1 MASIALGVNIC
12 VISSLILGGII
23 STACFSLTRK
33 VSQLSQKESSLR
45 ALILLS
51 KRKLLLQL
59 LLLLQK
65 LSTLESLLLIFFT
78 LALLAGVFWCILLT
92 KAPLGGR
99 SGAGR
104 LAARTGGVSSARRG
118 VILLSV
124 AAGESSVI
132 FLTDVISSSP
142 LCKGEHEGEGFDEVL
157 ERGEEEREETRDVT
171 TDANGSADD
180 FDFVV
185 EVKGKGEESL
195 EGSR

>member
-1 MASIALGVNIC
+1 MVLGVNIC

-59 LLLLQK
+59 LLLLQE
-65 LSTLESLLLIFFT
+65 LSTLASLLLILFT
-78 LALLAGVFWCILLT
+78 LALLTGGFWCILLLT

-124 AAGESSVI
+124 AAGGSSVI
-132 FLTDVISSSP
+132 FLTDVIPSSP
-142 LCKGEHEGEGFDEVL
+142 LSKGTFEGEGLDEVL
-157 ERGEEEREETRDVT
+157 ERGEEEREDTRDVT